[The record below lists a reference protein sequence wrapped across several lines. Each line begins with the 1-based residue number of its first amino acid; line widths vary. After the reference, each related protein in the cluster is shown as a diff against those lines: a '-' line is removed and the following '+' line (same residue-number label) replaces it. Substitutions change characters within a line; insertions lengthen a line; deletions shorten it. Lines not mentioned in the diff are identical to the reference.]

1 MDILRKELNALYASQ
16 QLEYEH
22 LDEGILNDCQ
32 EKIASMAAVSNACY
46 VITDASADTCFIH
59 AGSLGRLLG
68 LCDDVRF
75 CAKHHSSDEDIIY
88 NRIHPEDL
96 VEKRMLEY
104 DFFRYVD
111 QMNGD
116 EKMKYI
122 ATCRIRIRNRK
133 DEFLYIRNSTQI
145 LQPSPRGKIWL
156 ILCCYA
162 LSPEQSPSADISPR
176 IVNCCTGEIHP
187 LTLGER
193 RHQVLSE
200 REKEILRL
208 IREGKSSKQI
218 ADVLCIS
225 HHTVNRHRQNILE
238 KLSVGNSHE
247 AVLAAMAM
255 RLLEDI

>member
-1 MDILRKELNALYASQ
+1 MDILRKELNALYAAQ
-16 QLEYEH
+16 HLEYEH
-22 LDEGILNDCQ
+22 LDEAVLHDCQ
-32 EKIASMAAVSNACY
+32 AKIASMTAVSNACY

-59 AGSLGRLLG
+59 AGWLGRLLG
-68 LCDDVRF
+68 ISNDARF
-75 CAKHHSSDEDIIY
+75 YAEHHSSDEDIIY

-104 DFFRYVD
+104 DFFQHID
-111 QMNGD
+111 LLAGD
-116 EKMKYI
+116 EKLKYI

-133 DEFLYIRNSTQI
+133 DEYVYIHNSTQI
-145 LQPSPRGKIWL
+145 LHPSPDGKIWL

-162 LSPEQSPSADISPR
+162 LSPEQTPSTDISPR
-176 IVNCCTGEIHP
+176 IINHYTGEIHP

-193 RHQVLSE
+193 RNQVLSD

-218 ADVLCIS
+218 ADALGIS
-225 HHTVNRHRQNILE
+225 IHTVNRHRQNILE

-247 AVLAAMAM
+247 AITAASAM
-255 RLLEDI
+255 RLL